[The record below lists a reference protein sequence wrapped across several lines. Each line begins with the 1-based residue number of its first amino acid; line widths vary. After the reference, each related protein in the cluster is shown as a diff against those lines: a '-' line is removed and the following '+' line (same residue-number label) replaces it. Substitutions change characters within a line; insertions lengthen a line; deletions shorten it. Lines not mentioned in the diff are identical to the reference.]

1 MDEDVYIYTDN
12 TGVITVDTSVIQ
24 TQVETEY
31 KNVFGSDL
39 LVTPNTPQGMLI
51 TTDVIARD
59 SVATNNAQIANQI
72 NPNLAGGIWL
82 DALMALL
89 GSYRIPGSYSLVS
102 ATITGVAGTV
112 IPAGSQAS
120 ETVNNAVFATTAQVV
135 IPAGGTLTD
144 VEFQSVVLGPIPI
157 AATTLT
163 QIISNILGW
172 ETVSNPAAGTPG
184 TLEQSDTS
192 ARASRQVTLAAQ
204 GSGTPQAIISGLY
217 LTPGV
222 TSLTFQENVS
232 DDPQTIN
239 GVLMV
244 PHSLYTCVAGTASTT
259 AIANTLTA
267 KKGGGCD
274 YNNGLGVPQSVPIT
288 DPYSGQTIDV
298 LFDIPSTV
306 NISMQITVSALSTV
320 QNITTAVQDAVLAY
334 AAGEID
340 FMPGFVVGA
349 NVSPYQIAAAI
360 AQQIPGIF
368 VQEVQVGVISFTQ
381 QGTIASTSDVV
392 TAMTYT
398 SDLAEGME
406 VTGTGIPA
414 ATTIIDLA
422 SSTSIQL
429 SADATVS
436 ATEILT
442 FTQAVVL
449 QTTEIDINVWQ
460 QAATQV
466 AYITVVTA

>member
-1 MDEDVYIYTDN
+1 MDEDVYIYTDT

-31 KNVFGSDL
+31 QNVFGSDL

-59 SVATNNAQIANQI
+59 AVANNNAQIANQI
-72 NPNLAGGIWL
+72 NPNLSGGVWL

-89 GSYRIPGSYSLVS
+89 GSYRIPGAPSLVY
-102 ATITGVAGTV
+102 ATISGVAGTV
-112 IPAGSQAS
+112 IAAGSQAS
-120 ETVNNAVFATTAQVV
+120 ETVNNAVFATTTQVV
-135 IPAGGTLTD
+135 IPAEGTIAN
-144 VEFQSVVLGPIPI
+144 VEFQSIVLGPVP
-157 AATTLT
+157 AASDTLT

-172 ETVSNPAAGTPG
+172 ETVTNPAAATPG

-204 GSGTPQAIISGLY
+204 GTGLAEAITSGLY

-232 DDPQTIN
+232 SETVTIN
-239 GVLMV
+239 VVSMA

-259 AIANTLTA
+259 AIADTLTNT
-267 KKGGGCD
+267 KSGGCA
-274 YNNGLGVPQSVPIT
+274 YNNGLGVPQSVAVINQ
-288 DPYSGQTIDV
+288 YSGQSIDV
-298 LFDIPSTV
+298 LFDLPSAV

-320 QNITTAVQDAVLAY
+320 QDISTAVQNAVLAY
-334 AAGEID
+334 AAGTVP

-349 NVSPYQIAAAI
+349 NVSPFQIAAAI
-360 AQQIPGIF
+360 TQQIPGIF
-368 VQEVQVGVISFTQ
+368 VQEVEVGVISFTQ
-381 QGTIASTSDVV
+381 VGTVAASDDAVIN
-392 TAMTYT
+392 MTYT
-398 SDLAEGME
+398 DALSEGLG
-406 VTGTGIPA
+406 VSGTGIPSG
-414 ATTIIDLA
+414 TTVDSIDGD
-422 SSTSIQL
+422 TSITL
-429 SADATVS
+429 SADATIS

-442 FTQAVVL
+442 FTQSVSY
-449 QTTEIDINVWQ
+449 QTTEIDIEVWQ

-466 AYITVVTA
+466 AYITVTIA